1 MLGTGNTCQLTT
13 NKFKGKTQTTIH
25 RGRAMTFEKMTV
37 EQLRIE
43 LNRYRDQLFNQKM
56 PITEAQKRRFYALR
70 NAYNRAS
77 ADEYR

>member
-1 MLGTGNTCQLTT
+1 
-13 NKFKGKTQTTIH
+13 
-25 RGRAMTFEKMTV
+25 MTFEKMTA
-37 EQLRIE
+37 EQLRKE

-77 ADEYR
+77 EYEYR